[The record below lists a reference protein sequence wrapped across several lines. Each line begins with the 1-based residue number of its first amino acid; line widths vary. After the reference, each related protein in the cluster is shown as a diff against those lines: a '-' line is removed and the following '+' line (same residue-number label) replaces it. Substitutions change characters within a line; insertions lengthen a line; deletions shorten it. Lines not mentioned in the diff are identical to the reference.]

1 MFSLFGQY
9 SWFQELYCLIF
20 PIHPTSYLILLQQVA
35 FVPQTG
41 FAQPKKQ
48 FLLVAHGSPLLPLFF
63 LPEKLSSFCSV
74 FLLPG

>member
-1 MFSLFGQY
+1 MLHLFGQY
-9 SWFQELYCLIF
+9 SWFQELHFLIF
-20 PIHPTSYLILLQQVA
+20 PIHPTSYLILLHQVA

-48 FLLVAHGSPLLPLFF
+48 FLPVAHDSPLLPLFF
-63 LPEKLSSFCSV
+63 LPEKLPSFCSV